1 MYMLDTNV
9 LSAIG
14 RDPEGL
20 LARRLAVVD
29 AEVSVSS
36 IVLGEIVYGVENNP
50 AAQSSGRTLA
60 AVNLLN
66 VAPFDAAAAMAYGRI
81 RAELRRAGTPIGAND
96 MLIAAHAVALDA
108 TLVTDNVKEFSRV
121 PGLKLENWM
130 R

>member
-14 RDPEGL
+14 REPDGL
-20 LARRLAVVD
+20 LARRLAEVD
-29 AEVSVSS
+29 TEVSVSS
-36 IVLGEIVYGVENNP
+36 IVLGEIAYGVENNP
-50 AAQSSGRTLA
+50 AAQGSRRTLA

-81 RAELRRAGTPIGAND
+81 RASLKRAGTPIGSND
-96 MLIAAHAVALDA
+96 MLIAAHAIALDA

-121 PGLKLENWM
+121 PGLKYKNWM

>member
-1 MYMLDTNV
+1 MYMLDTKV

-14 RDPEGL
+14 RDPDGL
-20 LARRLAVVD
+20 LALRLAEVD

-36 IVLGEIVYGVENNP
+36 IVLGEIAYGVENN
-50 AAQSSGRTLA
+50 ASAQSSRRTLA

-66 VAPFDAAAAMAYGRI
+66 VAPFDGAAAMAYGRV
-81 RAELRRAGTPIGAND
+81 RAFLKKAGTPIGAND
-96 MLIAAHAVALDA
+96 MLIAAHAIALDA

-121 PGLKLENWM
+121 PGLKFENWM